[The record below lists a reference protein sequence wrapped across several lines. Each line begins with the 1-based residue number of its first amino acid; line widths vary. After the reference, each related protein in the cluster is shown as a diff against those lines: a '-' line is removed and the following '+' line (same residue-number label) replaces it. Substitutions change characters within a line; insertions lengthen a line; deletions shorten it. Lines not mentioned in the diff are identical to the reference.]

1 MKAVFD
7 TNVLIAAFLTEGVC
21 AKLLIRARRRDFD
34 VILCDGIIQE
44 FKRVLKKKFAASPHE
59 MSEVVMILSAAA
71 QDILRR
77 TDSITSV
84 CRDPDDNVILDCAR
98 DAVADYIVTGDVDL
112 LILKNYE
119 GISILSPENL
129 RSFFQIEKGHIR

>member
-34 VILCDGIIQE
+34 MILCDGILQE

-59 MSEVVMILSAAA
+59 MSEAVMILSAAA

-77 TDSITSV
+77 TNSIASV

-98 DAVADYIVTGDVDL
+98 DAVADYIIIGDVDL
-112 LILKNYE
+112 LVLKNYE
-119 GISILSPENL
+119 GISILNPRE
-129 RSFFQIEKGHIR
+129 FEKLFPD